1 MHVMDFPEKTQDY
14 LKSIWDIVERTGSPA
29 QLGVIA
35 ATVGQKTPTASEAIK
50 RLAAKGLVE
59 HEKYAGVVLTPE
71 GNKVAVAMVRRHRLI
86 EMFLVEIMGYGW
98 DEVHDEADLLEH
110 SVSDQFLH
118 RVDQMLGFPTR
129 DPHGDPIPNAQGVTE
144 KLSTQALSEVALGER
159 VVVEQIHDGDSDFL
173 RYLAD
178 VGIVPGATI
187 VVQNPPVAGMITV
200 HVGEREVPLSIQSAA
215 DIRVVRR

>member
-1 MHVMDFPEKTQDY
+1 MDFPEKTQDY

>member
-1 MHVMDFPEKTQDY
+1 MDFPEKTQDY

-144 KLSTQALSEVALGER
+144 KLSTQELSEVALGER

>member
-144 KLSTQALSEVALGER
+144 KLSTQELSEVALGER